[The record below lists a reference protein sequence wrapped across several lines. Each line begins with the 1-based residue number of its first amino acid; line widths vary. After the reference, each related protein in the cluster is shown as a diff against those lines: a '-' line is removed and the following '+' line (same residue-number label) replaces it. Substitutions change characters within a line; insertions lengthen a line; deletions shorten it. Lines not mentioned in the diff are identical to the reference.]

1 LTLRLQKQKFDSF
14 LSKII
19 WKENNLDFWSFMNIL
34 NFGDC
39 IKNGNYKLHSKFEN
53 VHNYINNKQLVSLV
67 STKVGTGPNNIVIEN
82 FPQHAEQTLRVTNTN
97 ISMGNNALNIG
108 YIEPTLIQNIYISN
122 IDKLISHID
131 ILVNDLANKI
141 SPKSLG
147 FLLFP
152 KNEVFF
158 QTIFEK
164 AFLDHVRNTCQRI
177 TLEKLPVIA
186 KNMRGVGFGLTPS
199 GDDFNC
205 GILYALN
212 YLNKIN
218 SYDFSELIEECY
230 SNSIGNNLIS
240 NTFLEYAYSNK
251 FYENFHQLLIFL
263 RHNNIRLISQ
273 FANNIIGSGHTS
285 GSDMLTGFI
294 VTIKGVLNDKKHC

>member
-1 LTLRLQKQKFDSF
+1 
-14 LSKII
+14 
-19 WKENNLDFWSFMNIL
+19 M
-34 NFGDC
+34 
-39 IKNGNYKLHSKFEN
+39 
-53 VHNYINNKQLVSLV
+53 
-67 STKVGTGPNNIVIEN
+67 
-82 FPQHAEQTLRVTNTN
+82 
-97 ISMGNNALNIG
+97 
-108 YIEPTLIQNIYISN
+108 
-122 IDKLISHID
+122 ISHID

-251 FYENFHQLLIFL
+251 FYENFHQLLISL